1 MKITLRLQPKGPE
14 ASGTPPG
21 PPLPTQN
28 LTRAWGE
35 GQERCGARRESSG
48 DLSWA
53 PRVGRAASQNRE
65 ETEAKVKPRGQDV

>member
-1 MKITLRLQPKGPE
+1 MRITPK
-14 ASGTPPG
+14 ARKHLSTPPG

-48 DLSWA
+48 DHSWA